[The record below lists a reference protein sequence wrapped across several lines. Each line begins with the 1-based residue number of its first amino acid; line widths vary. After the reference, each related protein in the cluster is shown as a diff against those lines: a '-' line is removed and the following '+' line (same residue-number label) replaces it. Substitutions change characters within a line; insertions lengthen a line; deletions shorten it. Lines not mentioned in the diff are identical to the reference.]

1 MRSEF
6 MKTAILACAASLFR
20 QPSVARRVAR
30 IDKLRRYQQSSTKK
44 VRPVLL
50 SPKLNAAK

>member
-30 IDKLRRYQQSSTKK
+30 IGKLRCRQQVIDKQNKTVSS
-44 VRPVLL
+44 
-50 SPKLNAAK
+50 SPKINSAE